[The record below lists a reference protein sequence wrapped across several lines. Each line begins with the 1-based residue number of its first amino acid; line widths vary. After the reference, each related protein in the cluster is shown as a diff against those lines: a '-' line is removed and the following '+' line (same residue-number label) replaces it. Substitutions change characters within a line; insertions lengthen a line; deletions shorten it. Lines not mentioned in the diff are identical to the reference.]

1 MRFCLSVDFY
11 GSHSSMSSQFTATLP
26 SEQNALAE
34 LLKST
39 FPTSREVNSFLPD
52 VLRWKYFSPHPDWNG
67 PRSYV
72 VKKEEAIVGH
82 GGIWPVRLTGAG
94 TEFKAIHLIDWAASR
109 SATGVGVL
117 LLRKIAGLADLLLTI
132 GGSDETQ
139 RILPKLGYRQSGE
152 LKMQVKVVRPW
163 LQFRTAAHPS
173 WKTPLRLARN
183 TFWSFSSLPPAAKGW
198 HVSRIAHFDSS
209 VETLLSG
216 FEQKALCPVR
226 TIAGLNHILSC
237 PAATFA
243 AFLLYEGSRL
253 SGYFIL
259 SLVAGQTRI
268 ADLRLISAEPESWK
282 AACVLAARTAAEM
295 PETCEIVAGF
305 SSPQV
310 QDSFE
315 QAGFRVRQ
323 TLPIFYYDPRKIL
336 KHVPTFDLSMFDGD
350 ACFMANLKH
359 PFLT

>member
-1 MRFCLSVDFY
+1 
-11 GSHSSMSSQFTATLP
+11 MSSQFTATLP
-26 SEQNALAE
+26 REQNALAE
-34 LLKST
+34 LLKAT
-39 FPTSREVNSFLPD
+39 FPTSSEVNSFLPD
-52 VLRWKYFSPHPDWNG
+52 VLRWKYFSPHPDWSG

-82 GGIWPVRLTGAG
+82 GGIWPVRLAGASA
-94 TEFKAIHLIDWAASR
+94 ELKVIHLIDWAASR

-117 LLRKIAGLADLLLTI
+117 LLRKLAGLADLLLTI

-139 RILPKLGYRQSGE
+139 RILPKLGYQQSGE

-173 WKTPLRLARN
+173 WKTPLRLVRN
-183 TFWSFSSLPPAAKGW
+183 AFWSLSSLPPAPKGW
-198 HVSRIAHFDSS
+198 HVSRITRFDSS
-209 VETLLSG
+209 REALLPGSKQ
-216 FEQKALCPVR
+216 EILRPIR
-226 TIAGLNHILSC
+226 TIAGLNYVLSC
-237 PAATFA
+237 PAAAFA

-253 SGYFIL
+253 SGYFVL

-268 ADLRLISAEPESWK
+268 ADLRLISADPESWK
-282 AACVLAARTAAEM
+282 SACVLAARTAAEI

-305 SSPQV
+305 SSPQL
-310 QDSFE
+310 QECFE

-336 KHVPTFDLSMFDGD
+336 KNVPTFDLSMFDGD
-350 ACFMANLKH
+350 ACFMANLNH

>member
-1 MRFCLSVDFY
+1 
-11 GSHSSMSSQFTATLP
+11 MSSQFTATLP

-310 QDSFE
+310 QYSFE

>member
-1 MRFCLSVDFY
+1 
-11 GSHSSMSSQFTATLP
+11 MSSQFTATLP
-26 SEQNALAE
+26 REQNALAE
-34 LLKST
+34 LLKAT
-39 FPTSREVNSFLPD
+39 FPTSSEVNSFLPD
-52 VLRWKYFSPHPDWNG
+52 VLRWKYFSPHPDWSG

-82 GGIWPVRLTGAG
+82 GGIWPVRLAGASA
-94 TEFKAIHLIDWAASR
+94 ELKVIHLIDWAASR

-117 LLRKIAGLADLLLTI
+117 LLRKLAGLADLLLTI

-139 RILPKLGYRQSGE
+139 RILPKLGYQQSGE

-173 WKTPLRLARN
+173 WKTPLRLVRN
-183 TFWSFSSLPPAAKGW
+183 AFWSLSSLPPAPKGW
-198 HVSRIAHFDSS
+198 HVSRITRFDSS
-209 VETLLSG
+209 VEALLPGSKQ
-216 FEQKALCPVR
+216 EILRPIR
-226 TIAGLNHILSC
+226 TIAGLNYVLSC
-237 PAATFA
+237 PAAAFA

-253 SGYFIL
+253 SGYFVL

-268 ADLRLISAEPESWK
+268 ADLRLISADPESWK
-282 AACVLAARTAAEM
+282 SACVLAARTAAEI

-305 SSPQV
+305 SSPQL
-310 QDSFE
+310 QECFE

-336 KHVPTFDLSMFDGD
+336 KNVPTFDLSMFDGD
-350 ACFMANLKH
+350 ACFMANLNH